1 MDEDA
6 RGRFPERESPG
17 LTSVSPDNRAGGTEE
32 DVIHEFGPPFV
43 HYLFSASKTVQVHDL
58 NNRATRRVLF
68 DLMEPLKKLF
78 ASEGSIG
85 LQITPDYLYVNDVR
99 ITMDS
104 QNFGPVMYVLD
115 AARERDVERIEFD
128 PEVTP
133 DEMSKFLKVFFGETP
148 DEDVFDQIEKQLS
161 RAQITHIKITQWVER
176 DRQLIEHSETVRNVR
191 KESNQVFFRTVL
203 LMGEVLRG
211 IEQKRVIKVRKAER
225 LTQHM
230 VDIIQADESILVG
243 LTSIKNFDEY
253 TFAHSVNV
261 CVLAM
266 LIGDRLRLYKSDIA
280 RLGVTALLHDI
291 GKMYIPQSIL
301 NKPER
306 LEGHEWELMK
316 YHTFFG
322 VSELSRSRSLR
333 EVVDAMFAALQHH
346 VHYDGNG
353 YPHKPGGWDIR
364 LFSRIVTIADYF
376 DAMTTP
382 RIYNTKPLTPDK
394 ALQFIIERSGKT
406 FDPFIAK
413 VFIHAMGLYPIGTL
427 VEMDTGERGVVVKQN
442 GSSRFMHRPMVVL
455 VESGGSS
462 DPNAPS
468 VDLTD
473 RGGQR
478 SGYLRSIV
486 RAVYDEV
493 VERGKISVF
502 STE

>member
-1 MDEDA
+1 
-6 RGRFPERESPG
+6 
-17 LTSVSPDNRAGGTEE
+17 
-32 DVIHEFGPPFV
+32 
-43 HYLFSASKTVQVHDL
+43 
-58 NNRATRRVLF
+58 
-68 DLMEPLKKLF
+68 
-78 ASEGSIG
+78 
-85 LQITPDYLYVNDVR
+85 
-99 ITMDS
+99 
-104 QNFGPVMYVLD
+104 
-115 AARERDVERIEFD
+115 
-128 PEVTP
+128 
-133 DEMSKFLKVFFGETP
+133 
-148 DEDVFDQIEKQLS
+148 
-161 RAQITHIKITQWVER
+161 
-176 DRQLIEHSETVRNVR
+176 
-191 KESNQVFFRTVL
+191 
-203 LMGEVLRG
+203 MGEVLKG

-230 VDIIQADESILVG
+230 VDIIQTDESILVG

-291 GKMYIPQSIL
+291 GKMYIPQAVL

-316 YHTFFG
+316 YHSFFG

-333 EVVDAMFAALQHH
+333 EVVDAMFASLQHH

-353 YPHKPGGWDIR
+353 YPHKPSGWDIR

-394 ALQFIIERSGKT
+394 ALQFIIERGGTT
-406 FDPFIAK
+406 FDPFVAK
-413 VFIHAMGLYPIGTL
+413 VFVQAMGFYPIGTL

-442 GSSRFMHRPMVVL
+442 GSSRFMHRPVV
-455 VESGGSS
+455 VPFERGGSFN
-462 DPNAPS
+462 PNAPT
-468 VDLTD
+468 VDLSERRRNG
-473 RGGQR
+473 RGYIR
-478 SGYLRSIV
+478 SVV

-493 VERGKISVF
+493 VERGKIGVF
-502 STE
+502 SEE